1 VHSITTWKQ
10 FRKTPKR
17 VSHDTRANEII
28 VAFPFLPTT
37 PFPLS
42 TFSQIETSQ
51 LPTHL
56 SITKTQ
62 NTMKVKE
69 LRSWLTEFGDKH
81 KRHHKRGQCNGQPQ
95 IEMTNHDDDMLVIQT
110 KPSNASTSPTSSA
123 GSVSSGEDDPLCM
136 SLSPASTVVQTT
148 LDADKTDRPNDLDQ
162 QADESCYSDPSFSWC
177 SEDDSSFEVD
187 DEEDQ
192 VMTKS
197 SNEQDEDF
205 SRRVTF
211 GGIQGMNTMG
221 SHTMESVF
229 NKRASLAVPLNRN
242 TSTTAYSLDV
252 AAGNE
257 NTDGQSDLKPT
268 RPVFRKKVDPK
279 DLAFLQSKS
288 QTMPKSTISVSNKIP
303 KSGVGAAIQMFGGH
317 GGRKTNIEK
326 RKDELERQ
334 WSESR
339 SVTHVKKTKWCV
351 CQKTG
356 VFKKRIVVEA
366 ETKIH

>member
-1 VHSITTWKQ
+1 
-10 FRKTPKR
+10 
-17 VSHDTRANEII
+17 
-28 VAFPFLPTT
+28 
-37 PFPLS
+37 
-42 TFSQIETSQ
+42 
-51 LPTHL
+51 
-56 SITKTQ
+56 
-62 NTMKVKE
+62 MKVKE

-81 KRHHKRGQCNGQPQ
+81 KQHHKRGQRNGRPQ
-95 IEMTNHDDDMLVIQT
+95 IKKTNKDDDMLVIQS

-123 GSVSSGEDDPLCM
+123 GSVSSGENESLCM

-162 QADESCYSDPSFSWC
+162 QGDESCYSDPSFGWW

-197 SNEQDEDF
+197 SGEQDTKIGSIEEC

-221 SHTMESVF
+221 SDTMESVF
-229 NKRASLAVPLNRN
+229 TKRTSLAVHTNRN
-242 TSTTAYSLDV
+242 TSTTTHSLDIV
-252 AAGNE
+252 AGNE
-257 NTDGQSDLKPT
+257 NTHGQSDLKPT
-268 RPVFRKKVDPK
+268 KPVFRKKVDPK
-279 DLAFLQSKS
+279 DLPFLQPKS
-288 QTMPKSTISVSNKIP
+288 QHMPKSTISVSNNIP

-317 GGRKTNIEK
+317 GGRKTIVEK

-334 WSESR
+334 WSETR
-339 SVTHVKKTKWCV
+339 SITHVKKTKWCV
-351 CQKTG
+351 CEKTG
-356 VFKKRIVVEA
+356 VFKKKIVVEA

>member
-1 VHSITTWKQ
+1 
-10 FRKTPKR
+10 
-17 VSHDTRANEII
+17 VSHDTRANEKI
-28 VAFPFLPTT
+28 VAFPPLPTS

-42 TFSQIETSQ
+42 IFPQIEISQI
-51 LPTHL
+51 PTHL

-69 LRSWLTEFGDKH
+69 LRSWLTELGDKH
-81 KRHHKRGQCNGQPQ
+81 KQHYKRGKRNGQPQ
-95 IEMTNHDDDMLVIQT
+95 IEKANNNDDMLVIQS

-123 GSVSSGEDDPLCM
+123 GSVSSGENDPLCM

-162 QADESCYSDPSFSWC
+162 QGDESCYSDPSFGWW

-197 SNEQDEDF
+197 SDEEDVVLPLNNTKIGSIEEC

-221 SHTMESVF
+221 SDTMESVF
-229 NKRASLAVPLNRN
+229 TKRASLAVHTNRN
-242 TSTTAYSLDV
+242 TSTTTHSLDV
-252 AAGNE
+252 VAGNE
-257 NTDGQSDLKPT
+257 NTDGQSDLKPMK
-268 RPVFRKKVDPK
+268 RVFRKKVDPK
-279 DLAFLQSKS
+279 DLPFLQSKS
-288 QTMPKSTISVSNKIP
+288 QNMPKSTISVPNNIP

-317 GGRKTNIEK
+317 GGRKSIVEK

-334 WSESR
+334 WSETR

-351 CQKTG
+351 CEKTG
-356 VFKKRIVVEA
+356 VFKKKIVVEA
-366 ETKIH
+366 ETRIH